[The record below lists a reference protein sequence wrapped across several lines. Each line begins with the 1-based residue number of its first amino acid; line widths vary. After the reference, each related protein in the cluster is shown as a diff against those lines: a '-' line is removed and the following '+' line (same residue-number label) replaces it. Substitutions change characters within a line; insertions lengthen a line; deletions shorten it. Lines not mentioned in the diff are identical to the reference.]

1 MRGESK
7 QAFKKCLESKKLRM
21 TAQRTAIF
29 EAFYK
34 QGGHISAEDLYRN
47 LKSRKQTAG
56 AATVYRTLKILTQCG
71 LAREVRFRDGVSMFE
86 PDFKQLHHDHLVC
99 TSCGKTVEFLN
110 STIERLQS
118 SIAKKHGYVI
128 TSHRMDVFGLCRAC
142 RPKAG

>member
-1 MRGESK
+1 
-7 QAFKKCLESKKLRM
+7 M
-21 TAQRTAIF
+21 TAQRTTII

-34 QGGHISAEDLYRN
+34 QGGHISAEDLYRY
-47 LKSRKQTAG
+47 LKSHRQTAG

-86 PDFKQLHHDHLVC
+86 PDFNQSHHDHLVC

-110 STIERLQS
+110 TTIERLQS

-128 TSHRMDVFGLCRAC
+128 TSHRMDVFGLCRPC
-142 RPKAG
+142 RTKAG